1 MRAAVINA
9 IGSAFEIQDIE
20 IDAPRGREVLVDVR
34 AVGLCHS
41 DLHFAL
47 ADVGMPLPMVLGHEV
62 AGIVAAVGDAVTGFA
77 AGDHVVGSLIQS
89 CGECARCRAGAPYQC
104 QNPFATFRAPG
115 ESSRL
120 TRNGEPVF
128 GAFGLG
134 AFAERALV
142 HENQLAKVD
151 RAIPF
156 PEASILGC
164 GVLTGVGAV
173 LNAARVKSG
182 DTVAVI
188 GLGGVG
194 LNVLSGARL
203 AGASQ
208 IIGIDV
214 NDEKLALAAAFGATH
229 TFNGMQT
236 DPVTAVIELTG
247 GVDHAFEVIGM
258 KQTSEQAIAML
269 GVGGTAH
276 LIGLHKPDQPI
287 EIDVNM
293 LLAPQ
298 RGIRGIYM
306 GSSDLHRDVPRYAEL
321 FLAGDL
327 NLSDLISREI
337 ALDEINDAYEE
348 LKSGAI
354 ARSVITSF

>member
-9 IGSAFEIQDIE
+9 IGSAFEIEEVE
-20 IDAPRGREVLVDVR
+20 IAEPQGSEVLVDVR

-41 DLHFAL
+41 DLHFAQ
-47 ADVGMPLPMVLGHEV
+47 ADVGMPLPLVLGHEV
-62 AGIVAAVGDAVTGFA
+62 AGVVVAVGEDVTGLVP
-77 AGDHVVGSLIQS
+77 GDHVVGSLIQS
-89 CGECARCRAGAPYQC
+89 CGTCPRCTAGAPFQC
-104 QNPFATFRAPG
+104 LNPFATLRGPD
-115 ESSRL
+115 EPSRL
-120 TRNGEPVF
+120 TRDGQPVF

-134 AFAERALV
+134 GFAERALV

-151 RAIPF
+151 TAVPF
-156 PEASILGC
+156 AEASILGC

-173 LNAARVKSG
+173 LNGAGVKEG

-203 AGASQ
+203 AGASR
-208 IIGIDV
+208 IIGVDV
-214 NDEKLALAAAFGATH
+214 NDEKLALAASFGATD
-229 TFNGMQT
+229 TVNGA
-236 DPVTAVIELTG
+236 DSDAVAAVLELTG

-276 LIGLHKPDQPI
+276 LIGIHKPDRPI
-287 EIDVNM
+287 EIDVNT

-298 RGIRGIYM
+298 RGIRGVYM
-306 GSSDLHRDVPRYAEL
+306 GSSDLHRDVPRYAKL
-321 FLAGDL
+321 FLDGEL

-337 ALDEINDAYEE
+337 NIDQINDAYEE
-348 LKSGAI
+348 LKNGAI